1 MVNPKFVINAMRE
14 MDLRYFAIEDQSG
27 NVMYHQWQTLSLEKS
42 IERLENFIKNCS
54 TNSSFVVYLY
64 KSNERLKNGEP
75 TAKNQGMRY
84 EVWVDEP
91 FENDRNMGIRGM
103 DNQQNNQYGSQF
115 GNLTGIAESMYRV
128 GSMGSVGLETY
139 LGTKDEI
146 MSLKLKIQQLEME
159 NRYLEDKY
167 AKEIESIKKD
177 YEDKLSSDKKIEGII
192 GSVLPAMGFGGGMA
206 GIMGLTQN
214 AQMEKEKTTKEK
226 VIDAINILLESD
238 PDFVDN
244 ITKLAQ
250 LSQSNPTIYKV
261 AVQQLNKL

>member
-14 MDLRYFAIEDQSG
+14 MDLRYFVIEDQSG
-27 NVMYHQWQTLSLEKS
+27 NVMYHQWQTLSLDKS
-42 IERLENFIKNCS
+42 VERLENFIKNCS

-91 FENDRNMGIRGM
+91 FENDRNVGINGFNQHQPNSF
-103 DNQQNNQYGSQF
+103 DNLS
-115 GNLTGIAESMYRV
+115 GIAESMYRV

-139 LGTKDEI
+139 LSTKDEI
-146 MSLKLKIQQLEME
+146 MSLRLKIQQLEME

-192 GSVLPAMGFGGGMA
+192 GSVLPAIGLGGGMA

-214 AQMEKEKTTKEK
+214 AHMEKEKTSKEK
-226 VIDAINILLESD
+226 VIDAVNVLLQSD
-238 PDFVDN
+238 PDFVEN

-250 LSQSNPTIYKV
+250 LAQKNPTIYKV
-261 AVQQLNKL
+261 AVEQLNKL

>member
-14 MDLRYFAIEDQSG
+14 MDLRYFVIEDQSG

-64 KSNERLKNGEP
+64 KSNDRLKNGEP

-91 FENDRNMGIRGM
+91 LESDRNLGINGVYQPQSPL
-103 DNQQNNQYGSQF
+103 DNLS
-115 GNLTGIAESMYRV
+115 GIAESMYRV
-128 GSMGSVGLETY
+128 GSMGSVGLDTY
-139 LGTKDEI
+139 LSTKDEI
-146 MSLKLKIQQLEME
+146 MALRLKIQQLEME

-192 GSVLPAMGFGGGMA
+192 GSVLPAIGLGGGIA
-206 GIMGLTQN
+206 GISGLTQN
-214 AQMEKEKTTKEK
+214 AHMEKEKTSKEK
-226 VIDAINILLESD
+226 VIDAVNVLLQSD
-238 PDFVDN
+238 PDFVEN
-244 ITKLAQ
+244 ITKLAKLAQ
-250 LSQSNPTIYKV
+250 KNPTIYKV
-261 AVQQLNKL
+261 AVEQLNKL